1 MMSSKSLL
9 QGIVYPPSTASTAY
23 HPRPRSA
30 GSRSSSFLDLSPL
43 PEDVDVNPGLGDVPS
58 VSTSFDSVGAAD
70 QQQIQQ
76 APEQDQQP
84 QPQEKHEHLNHL
96 EMETNRRQKCAK

>member
-1 MMSSKSLL
+1 
-9 QGIVYPPSTASTAY
+9 
-23 HPRPRSA
+23 
-30 GSRSSSFLDLSPL
+30 
-43 PEDVDVNPGLGDVPS
+43 

-84 QPQEKHEHLNHL
+84 QPQPQEKHEHLNHL
-96 EMETNRRQKCAK
+96 EMKKNRRQKCAK